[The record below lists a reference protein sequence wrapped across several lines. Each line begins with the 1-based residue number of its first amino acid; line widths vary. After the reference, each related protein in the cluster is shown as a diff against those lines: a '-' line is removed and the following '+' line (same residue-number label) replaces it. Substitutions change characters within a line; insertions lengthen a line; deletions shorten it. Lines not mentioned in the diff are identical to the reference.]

1 MLRSFALGVL
11 ATAFW
16 AVPVEAA
23 SWADEMFP
31 VRQHDFGKVE
41 RGEKPSYDFVLVNPS
56 NREARI
62 RGVRVSCSCTKATA
76 HSSRIPPGGGA
87 VLTATMDTSGFQG
100 SKSVTIHV
108 EFDRPWRAEVVLR
121 VNVESVGK
129 LASEGTEVD
138 FGLLPQGAA
147 HQKKLNLD
155 YLGPLDWRIV
165 DLDFGNP
172 QFSVEV
178 TEVHRE
184 PGKVRYE
191 LVLGIRAETAGVH
204 EDVVRVHTNDPA
216 QPELIVKARAHVEAD
231 VVVSPSI
238 VRLGGVKPGEVV
250 ERKVLIKAAQP
261 FKVVRVDNADDLFQ
275 VKATEGAK
283 TTHLVVLTLTAPAD
297 DQEIPAHVDIV
308 TDLGGERVISVDIA
322 K

>member
-1 MLRSFALGVL
+1 MLRSFALFVL
-11 ATAFW
+11 ATACGTGR
-16 AVPVEAA
+16 VEAA

-31 VRQHDFGKVE
+31 VRRHDFGKVE
-41 RGEKPSYDFVLVNPS
+41 RGEKLSYDFVVVNSS

-62 RGVRVSCSCTKATA
+62 RGVRVSCSCTKAVA
-76 HSSRIPPGGGA
+76 HSARIPAGGGT

-121 VNVESVGK
+121 VNVESAGK

-155 YLGPLDWRIV
+155 YVGPLDWRIV

-172 QFSVEV
+172 QFSAEV
-178 TEVHRE
+178 TEVLRE

-191 LVLGIRAETAGVH
+191 LLLAVHADAAGIH

-238 VRLGGVKPGEVV
+238 VRLGGIKPGEVV
-250 ERKVLIKAAQP
+250 ERKLLIRAGHP
-261 FKVVRVDNADDLFQ
+261 FKIVRVDNADEHIQ
-275 VKATEGAK
+275 VKTSEESK
-283 TTHLVVLTLTAPAD
+283 TTHLVVLTLTAPGGD
-297 DQEIPAHVDIV
+297 DEIPKHVDFV